1 METGGSGGNGTSGGA
16 HIPFCGELLVSM
28 HDVYTHYHGYASLLV
43 CAFGSVANV
52 LNIAVLTRREMV
64 SPTNAILTGLAVADL
79 LVMVE
84 YVPFAYHMYLRPAD
98 YPRADRFSYNWSLF
112 VLLHSDFSQAFHTIS
127 IWLTVTLA
135 VWRSVKTRSTHP
147 VARPFSGCPPT
158 PPARR
163 VRTTSQNKNTP
174 ESRFQ
179 FHSRLFPKWSPH
191 FHNVTHKSRKVLPL
205 TFRVIF
211 SLL

>member
-1 METGGSGGNGTSGGA
+1 MMRLWRSPFSFQVTPSTSLGARPSPAPAPPAGLSRARAGVLPPLMAPAGNGTSGGGA
-16 HIPFCGELLVSM
+16 YAPYCGDLLVDV
-28 HDVYTHYHGYASLLV
+28 HDVYVHYHGYASLLV

-52 LNIAVLTRREMV
+52 LNIAVLTRKEMV

-135 VWRSVKTRSTHP
+135 VWR
-147 VARPFSGCPPT
+147 
-158 PPARR
+158 
-163 VRTTSQNKNTP
+163 
-174 ESRFQ
+174 
-179 FHSRLFPKWSPH
+179 
-191 FHNVTHKSRKVLPL
+191 
-205 TFRVIF
+205 
-211 SLL
+211 

>member
-1 METGGSGGNGTSGGA
+1 MIIIVSILVDISYPIVCHSHTIVNVFHFRITINRLRIFNFLLYSSRWDPRSRMENGNGTSGADGGAA
-16 HIPFCGELLVSM
+16 HISPYCGDMLVDM
-28 HDVYTHYHGYASLLV
+28 HDVYVHYHGYASLLV

-52 LNIAVLTRREMV
+52 LNIAVLTRKEMV

-84 YVPFAYHMYLRPAD
+84 YVPFAYHMYLRPTN

-135 VWRSVKTRSTHP
+135 VWR
-147 VARPFSGCPPT
+147 
-158 PPARR
+158 
-163 VRTTSQNKNTP
+163 
-174 ESRFQ
+174 
-179 FHSRLFPKWSPH
+179 
-191 FHNVTHKSRKVLPL
+191 
-205 TFRVIF
+205 
-211 SLL
+211 

>member
-1 METGGSGGNGTSGGA
+1 MENGNGTSGADGGAA
-16 HIPFCGELLVSM
+16 HISPYCGDMLVDL
-28 HDVYTHYHGYASLLV
+28 HDVYVHYHGYASLLV

-52 LNIAVLTRREMV
+52 LNIAVLTRKEMV

-84 YVPFAYHMYLRPAD
+84 YVPFAYHMYLRPTN

-135 VWRSVKTRSTHP
+135 VWSLSSFQKNQFFYMVVTQKRITVNTR
-147 VARPFSGCPPT
+147 
-158 PPARR
+158 
-163 VRTTSQNKNTP
+163 N
-174 ESRFQ
+174 FQ
-179 FHSRLFPKWSPH
+179 KIAQFF
-191 FHNVTHKSRKVLPL
+191 
-205 TFRVIF
+205 
-211 SLL
+211 LLAFEV